1 MAARL
6 LRSPCLIKRLKI
18 YKQNKKIKKMAE
30 AIVSFVVGKLGDLI
44 IKEAGLLGGV
54 KSQVKRVQTELM
66 NIRCYLASADS
77 KQRKGDAES
86 ALVENWLNQLR
97 DVAYRL
103 EDVIDIFYVELE
115 GSYLQVQNTH
125 NQQKNYPNYFLG
137 KLKNL
142 FHKSMKVPG
151 LHKLGIELADIQ
163 KELEDIFISKDKY
176 GLTPLLDQAGRGPE
190 PVIDENKLSKRRPA
204 YQDLDETE
212 IVGLDADRDNILKL
226 LLSSQETPRRDV
238 ITIVGTGGL
247 GKTTLAHMVYKR
259 AKPYFEYHTI
269 LTVSQQFS
277 LNDLL
282 AKMLGEVVDLIK
294 MPQVADP
301 EKQKVLELISKYE
314 GFELKKQDFAFFIS
328 KLKIL
333 LSGIKYLIIF
343 DDVWEVKLW
352 DRMQY
357 AMPDY
362 KNGSR
367 VLMTSRSIDVA
378 RLANPKTKPYELTF
392 LNDKESCDLLL
403 KKACYYKSP
412 IEVEFSSDLLELAN
426 ELSKKCKGLPLALI
440 VLGGILSTR
449 HQNYHD
455 WKKVLDTMDW
465 HQEGRDCMNV
475 LAMSYEDMP
484 YYLKPC
490 FIYLASFPEDYE
502 ISARNLIYMWVAE
515 GFIPEQG
522 KKTLEETAEIFLEQL
537 YERSMVQVSSRYCN
551 GSIKYFRVHDLL
563 HDLAMH
569 EARKVNFVTVFQ
581 KLPQSSHADRVT
593 RRVSIQANESV
604 EDSSEFM
611 KYIGSNTRSLLLFDR
626 RLIDPRSA
634 IDFRLL
640 RVLETDTG
648 LTSKNVPQ
656 GFDGLIHL
664 KYLGIKNNDV
674 PFNLPRD
681 FCWDRLKNLETLIG
695 NVEQQMGLWS
705 IRTLRHVK
713 SKYVPFDGPPANA
726 DLRNLQ
732 TLQWMSSSC
741 LKAWHKNQL
750 PILNNLRKL
759 GLHIE
764 HEIESVECEMVDYL
778 LATLPYLLSLKITGG
793 QFEIPKEIV
802 YPRGLPNYQNL
813 ETLLLVGRW
822 PDNVTVEASLFP
834 PHLISL
840 TLGGSQLA
848 VDPMPELGKLKSLK
862 KFMLEYGV
870 YIGGKEMVCPAGFP
884 ALQTLGL
891 YVGNKI
897 KNFTVM
903 EGVMP
908 KLKHLDLDAFFMGIG
923 KLNLPPE
930 LQHLALR
937 DY

>member
-1 MAARL
+1 
-6 LRSPCLIKRLKI
+6 
-18 YKQNKKIKKMAE
+18 MAE
-30 AIVSFVVGKLGDLI
+30 AIVSLVVEKLGDLI
-44 IKEAGLLGGV
+44 MKEAELLGGV
-54 KSQVKRVQTELM
+54 KSQVKRMQTELM
-66 NIRCYLASADS
+66 NIKCYLASADS

-86 ALVENWLNQLR
+86 AMVENWLNQLR

-115 GSYLQVQNTH
+115 GSHLQVQNTD
-125 NQQKNYPNYFLG
+125 NQQKNCPDYILD

-226 LLSSQETPRRDV
+226 LLSSEETPRRDV

-282 AKMLGEVVDLIK
+282 AKILGEVVDLIK
-294 MPQVADP
+294 RLEVADP
-301 EKQKVLELISKYE
+301 EKRKVLELISKYE
-314 GFELKKQDFAFFIS
+314 GFELKKQDFAYLINM
-328 KLKIL
+328 LKIL
-333 LSGIKYLIIF
+333 LSGMRYLIIL
-343 DDVWEVKLW
+343 DDVWDVKLW
-352 DRMQY
+352 DRMQD
-357 AMPDY
+357 ALPDY

-412 IEVEFSSDLLELAN
+412 IEVESSSDLLELAN

-490 FIYLASFPEDYE
+490 FIYLASFPEDYQ

-522 KKTLEETAEIFLEQL
+522 KKTLEETAENFLDQL

-604 EDSSEFM
+604 EGCREFM

-640 RVLETDTG
+640 RVSETDTG
-648 LTSKNVPQ
+648 LTSDNVLQ

-713 SKYVPFDGPPANA
+713 SDYISFEPPANA

-732 TLQWMSSSC
+732 TLQWMSSFC

-750 PILNNLRKL
+750 PILNKLRKF
-759 GLHIE
+759 GLIIK
-764 HEIESVECEMVDYL
+764 HEIESVECEMVGYL
-778 LATLPYLLSLKITGG
+778 LATLPYLRSLKISGG
-793 QFEIPKEIV
+793 LFKIPKEMV
-802 YPRGLPNYQNL
+802 YPRGLPNYQIL
-813 ETLLLVGRW
+813 ETLDLIGPW
-822 PDNVTVEASLFP
+822 SDNVTVEASLFP

-840 TLGGSQLA
+840 TLGSSKLA

-862 KFMLEYGV
+862 KLRLDGKV
-870 YIGGKEMVCPAGFP
+870 YVGEMEMVCPAGFP

-891 YVGNKI
+891 NCTKI
-897 KNFTVM
+897 EYFTVM

-908 KLKHLDLDAFFMGIG
+908 KLKHLDRDIFFIG
-923 KLNLPPE
+923 KLNLPPQLE
-930 LQHLALR
+930 HLALR
-937 DY
+937 NH